1 MAFGTPVAA
10 AVAYSASGGT
20 SVSPAYP
27 SGLTSTDQIVLIVGQ
42 KPSTANGGT
51 VTTPSGWTLQDG
63 LTGAGGYGTTLGA
76 DTGNT
81 NLLFYTKDTV
91 TGNETG
97 NLSVTIGT
105 NNVTWA
111 FMVRVPTNGGTISYG
126 SSDGSDTSAG
136 NVSVTLAAN
145 PGLTTDDL
153 LIWAM
158 CVPTDVSTP
167 NQFSAHAISATGAT
181 FDTPTEFNE
190 PDSQTGNDIGGFSA
204 WTTVASGTAS
214 AAPTITA
221 TAGGTTTNVRGPLV
235 LLRLRETLP
244 ERTGSLSATETG
256 SDTFSAEGDVIV
268 KGSLAVTEVGSDT
281 FSASGTTVITST
293 GSLAATETG
302 TDTFSSSGQVIIK
315 GALSATEVG
324 NDTANFSGKVIVTG
338 SLAVTETGND
348 TFTASGSLAN
358 VSSGSLAATETGDDT
373 FSSTGKVIIA
383 GALAATEDGEDVF
396 SGAGTVLVSGSLS
409 AAEVGTDTFDGS
421 GTTIGGIM
429 GSLSASE
436 TGSDILGGYVQDGYV
451 EEGYVNPGITGTLGR
466 IGTLA
471 ATESGGAVGFGI
483 NAVMKYFNGT
493 SWVILY
499 KDPTVYT

>member
-27 SGLTSTDQIVLIVGQ
+27 SGLTSTTQIVLIVGQ

-51 VTTPSGWTLQDG
+51 VTTPSGWTLRDS

-81 NLLFYTKDTV
+81 NLRFYTKDTV

-126 SSDGSDTSAG
+126 SSDGSDTTAG

-281 FSASGTTVITST
+281 FSASGTVTSVI
-293 GSLAATETG
+293 
-302 TDTFSSSGQVIIK
+302 
-315 GALSATEVG
+315 
-324 NDTANFSGKVIVTG
+324 
-338 SLAVTETGND
+338 
-348 TFTASGSLAN
+348 
-358 VSSGSLAATETGDDT
+358 SGSLAATETGSDT
-373 FSSTGKVIIA
+373 FSASGAVITGVSGSLAATEVGSDTFSASGKVIIT
-383 GALAATEDGEDVF
+383 GALVASETGSDTFAST
-396 SGAGTVLVSGSLS
+396 GTVLVSGSLS
-409 AAEVGTDTFDGS
+409 ATEVGTDTFSATGS
-421 GTTIGGIM
+421 TLGGVS
-429 GSLSASE
+429 GSFSATE
-436 TGSDILGGYVQDGYV
+436 TGSDVLGGYVQEGYV

-483 NAVMKYFNGT
+483 NAVMKYYNGT

>member
-27 SGLTSTDQIVLIVGQ
+27 SGLTSTNQIVLIVGQ

-51 VTTPSGWTLQDG
+51 VTTPSGWTLRDS

-81 NLLFYTKDTV
+81 NLRFYTKDTV

-126 SSDGSDTSAG
+126 SSDGSDTTAG

-281 FSASGTTVITST
+281 FSASGTVTSVI
-293 GSLAATETG
+293 
-302 TDTFSSSGQVIIK
+302 
-315 GALSATEVG
+315 
-324 NDTANFSGKVIVTG
+324 
-338 SLAVTETGND
+338 
-348 TFTASGSLAN
+348 
-358 VSSGSLAATETGDDT
+358 SGSLAATETGSDT
-373 FSSTGKVIIA
+373 FSASGAVITGVSGSLAATEVGSDTFSASGKVIIT
-383 GALAATEDGEDVF
+383 GALVASETGSDTFAST
-396 SGAGTVLVSGSLS
+396 GTVLVSGSLS
-409 AAEVGTDTFDGS
+409 ATEVGTDTFSATGS
-421 GTTIGGIM
+421 TLGGVS
-429 GSLSASE
+429 GSFSATE
-436 TGSDILGGYVQDGYV
+436 TGSDVLGGYVQEGYV

-483 NAVMKYFNGT
+483 NAVMKYYNGT